1 MPLLLVLLAAAAIL
15 WSFTYKLDEYAITPG
30 LSQPVGPLITVTGH
44 PHAPARR
51 TIFLT
56 DVYLTQLTIW
66 QWLGDEIHPVHVQL
80 VPASALTGGNV
91 PSSELTAQG
100 YLEMYDSQNSAKVVS
115 MRALGLTVTGRPA
128 GVVITAIASQ
138 SPALSEL
145 SVADRIVGAHG
156 HVVNDAC
163 GLAAALAGVQ
173 PDTSVSMDVER
184 ATISASGTISY
195 AAPTIVMV
203 RTQPVPKGAAAT
215 DCPGVPDRTAWIGLG
230 LEDGTSWTFPV
241 NVSIDTA
248 YIGGPSAGLAM
259 TLGVMDALSKV
270 SITGGMKVAAT
281 GTIDPEGQVGAVGGV
296 PEKTIAVEAAGAT
309 LFLVPPANYGQAK
322 SAASPGLKVVAVST
336 LHQAL
341 AAIRAAGGTAPVPF
355 AEASLVRATS

>member
-1 MPLLLVLLAAAAIL
+1 MVLVLAAAIL
-15 WSFTYKLDEYAITPG
+15 WSFTYKLNVYAITPG
-30 LSQPVGPLITVTGH
+30 LSQPVGPLITVTDH
-44 PHAPARR
+44 PHASTRK
-51 TIFLT
+51 TIYLT

-66 QWLGDEIHPVHVQL
+66 QWLADEVHPVHVQL
-80 VPASALTGGNV
+80 VPGSELTGGNV
-91 PSSELTAQG
+91 PASELTAQG

-115 MRALGLTVTGRPA
+115 MRELGLTVVGRAA
-128 GVVITAIASQ
+128 GVVVTAIASQ

-156 HVVNDAC
+156 HVVRDVC
-163 GLAAALAGVQ
+163 GLAAALVGVK
-173 PDTSVSMDVER
+173 PDSTGPMDVER

-195 AAPTIVMV
+195 GAPTTVTV
-203 RTQPVPKGAAAT
+203 TTQPVPKGAQST
-215 DCPGVPDRTAWIGLG
+215 GCPGVPNRTAWIGLG
-230 LEDGTSWTFPV
+230 LEDGTAWTFPV
-241 NVSIDTA
+241 DVSIDTA

-270 SITGGMKVAAT
+270 SITGGTKVAAT
-281 GTIDPEGQVGAVGGV
+281 GTIDPEGQVGPVGGV
-296 PEKTIAVEAAGAT
+296 PEKTIAVESAGAT

-336 LHQAL
+336 LDQAL

-355 AEASLVRATS
+355 TEASPAGATS